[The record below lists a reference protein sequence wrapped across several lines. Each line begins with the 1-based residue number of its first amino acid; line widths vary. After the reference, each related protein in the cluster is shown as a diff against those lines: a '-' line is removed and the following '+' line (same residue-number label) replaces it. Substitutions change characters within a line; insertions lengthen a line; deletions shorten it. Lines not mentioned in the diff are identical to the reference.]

1 MVNSRTG
8 AANIQNE
15 PGVPE
20 NKEILKGKK
29 PIVIGHAKGT
39 QEPAKI
45 IPNGQS

>member
-29 PIVIGHAKGT
+29 ALSDRACQRDTGA
-39 QEPAKI
+39 
-45 IPNGQS
+45 S